1 MNLAILTTQTPHHAF
16 FVREVAA
23 QFAPSRVYCET
34 VVRKAS
40 FETRHP
46 FEDGREEYEN
56 KTWFG
61 GAGCRISDLAATEMV
76 SSVNDANFAKSL
88 AGLSPDVV
96 IVFGTGRIS
105 STGLKVLPPLTLNL
119 HGGDP
124 ERYRGLDSHLWS
136 IYHRDFSGLVTT
148 LHRMTPELDD
158 GDIVSQADIP
168 LFSGMEI
175 HELRRFNTDV
185 CVRLTLAALRAIAA
199 TGDVPSRRQRWPG
212 RYYSYMPTPLKE
224 LCRQR
229 FAKYTAR
236 LSAEK
241 VSRA

>member
-16 FVREVAA
+16 FVREVARH
-23 QFAPSRVYCET
+23 FAASRVYCET
-34 VVRKAS
+34 AVRKAS
-40 FETRHP
+40 FETHHP
-46 FEDGREEYEN
+46 FEQAREEYEN

-61 GAGCRISDLAATEMV
+61 GADCKISDLVATEIV
-76 SSVNDANFAKSL
+76 SSVNDANSIKSL
-88 AGLSPDVV
+88 ASLAPDAV

-105 STGLKVLPPLTLNL
+105 SAGLKVLPPLTLNL

-136 IYHRDFSGLVTT
+136 IYHSDFSGLVTT

-175 HELRRFNTDV
+175 HEIRRSNTEV
-185 CVRLTLAALRAIAA
+185 CVQLTLAALRAIVA
-199 TGDVPSRRQRWPG
+199 TGDVPGRRQRWPG
-212 RYYSYMPTPLKE
+212 RYYSYMPTSLKE
-224 LCRQR
+224 LCCQR
-229 FAKYTAR
+229 FAKHTAR
-236 LSAEK
+236 LPVER
-241 VSRA
+241 VLRG